1 MRLSEFIKANI
12 ERIAAD
18 WETFAA
24 TLLPDENFSAS
35 VLRDG
40 IVDMLNE
47 IAHDMDRSQNAA
59 QQQEKSEGDTSGS
72 PQMEDAAERHALAR
86 LRMGL
91 SFRQLI
97 SEFRALRAT
106 VIRLWESGTVAIDK
120 ASLYDMIRFNEA
132 LDQSLSDAATRYS
145 EEIDRSR
152 ELFLGMLGHD
162 LRNPLAAISGLAEL
176 QARAKTPERC
186 ADFATK
192 ISMSAGRMSHMIT
205 DLMELTRVRLGTGIS
220 INRGPADL
228 SEICRNVVQEMQAI
242 YPDRSFHLDCSDA
255 LPGDWDTIRMSQVM
269 SNLLGNAIQHGAATS
284 AVTLSGKCN
293 GNMVEIAV
301 HNKGAPIPMEAIPNL
316 FDCLFQVRPGEL
328 SEGDQSA
335 SLGLGLYIAREIVV
349 AHGGIIAVSSTNEA
363 GTTFTARLPCAAAT

>member
-1 MRLSEFIKANI
+1 MRLSAFIRANI
-12 ERIAAD
+12 ERIAAE

-24 TLLPDENFSAS
+24 SLLPDQAFSAS

-47 IAHDMDRSQNAA
+47 IAHDMERSQNAA
-59 QQQEKSEGDTSGS
+59 QQQEKPEGDTSGS

-120 ASLYDMIRFNEA
+120 ASLYDIIRFNEA
-132 LDQSLSDAATRYS
+132 LDQSLSEAAVRYS
-145 EEIDRSR
+145 EEIDHSR

-176 QARAKTPERC
+176 QARAKTRERC
-186 ADFATK
+186 VDFATK

-205 DLMELTRVRLGTGIS
+205 DLMELTRVRLGTGLG
-220 INRGPADL
+220 INRSPADL
-228 SEICRNVVQEMQAI
+228 REVCNNVIQE
-242 YPDRSFHLDCSDA
+242 RV
-255 LPGDWDTIRMSQVM
+255 G
-269 SNLLGNAIQHGAATS
+269 
-284 AVTLSGKCN
+284 SGC
-293 GNMVEIAV
+293 V
-301 HNKGAPIPMEAIPNL
+301 
-316 FDCLFQVRPGEL
+316 
-328 SEGDQSA
+328 
-335 SLGLGLYIAREIVV
+335 
-349 AHGGIIAVSSTNEA
+349 
-363 GTTFTARLPCAAAT
+363 